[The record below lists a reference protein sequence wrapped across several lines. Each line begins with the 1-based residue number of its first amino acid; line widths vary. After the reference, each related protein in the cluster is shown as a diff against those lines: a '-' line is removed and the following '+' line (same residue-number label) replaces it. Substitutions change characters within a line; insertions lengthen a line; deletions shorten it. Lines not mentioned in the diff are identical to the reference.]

1 MVALVALCED
11 RQTKISPVRHRVD
24 AERRAPRDPVEV
36 AALDAIPGHGLVL
49 GQALQIIAHSAGV
62 EEIGRTLRAERLLP
76 DSRIRALWQW
86 RRALARRRIRH
97 RLAQDET
104 LDGVRR
110 VAVLGSQGIADQKL
124 RKIFETPDPAP
135 VKLPGK
141 SPDFAVDPFYENPP
155 YRPGTLGGFDNIGQ

>member
-76 DSRIRALWQW
+76 QC
-86 RRALARRRIRH
+86 
-97 RLAQDET
+97 
-104 LDGVRR
+104 
-110 VAVLGSQGIADQKL
+110 
-124 RKIFETPDPAP
+124 P
-135 VKLPGK
+135 
-141 SPDFAVDPFYENPP
+141 
-155 YRPGTLGGFDNIGQ
+155 